1 MQVTL
6 ATTGVPAAASSP
18 GKDASNDSWFC
29 DSLKCVG
36 HFSVFYVVVTKAF
49 AFVVFVFLS

>member
-1 MQVTL
+1 MQITL

-18 GKDASNDSWFC
+18 GKDASNDSWFY